1 MPNFGLNELVEAVHG
16 AVLSAADIGEQ
27 QAFARIKE
35 EHHWT
40 PAKDD
45 DGEAILDKNGYPVY
59 RPKMITLR
67 VPTWVDGKQVHTD
80 IEVPL
85 ATLTTNR
92 QLFLKE
98 LKLKMGV
105 RLDGLDDAEVDKEG
119 YLLAPRTVRV
129 NTGSGWSR
137 SGNLAELEIT
147 FSGEEASEGDLKIN
161 QQLVKLLP

>member
-35 EHHWT
+35 EHHWI
-40 PAKDD
+40 PAEDD
-45 DGEAILDKNGYPVY
+45 KGKAVLDKNGYPIY
-59 RPKMITLR
+59 KPKMVTLR
-67 VPTWVDGKQVHTD
+67 VPTWVDGKQVDTD
-80 IEVPL
+80 LEVPL

-98 LKLKMGV
+98 LKLKMAV
-105 RLDGLDDAEVDKEG
+105 RLDGLDDSEIDAEG

-129 NTGSGWSR
+129 NTGSGWNR